1 MANQQTV
8 TLSFFCVSL
17 LFGYLHGQGRL
28 HCIISLQNSMLFVVV
43 CRLLGSVLIFTSV
56 LVQQLFFGDSI
67 TRACIRVRT

>member
-28 HCIISLQNSMLFVVV
+28 
-43 CRLLGSVLIFTSV
+43 
-56 LVQQLFFGDSI
+56 
-67 TRACIRVRT
+67 